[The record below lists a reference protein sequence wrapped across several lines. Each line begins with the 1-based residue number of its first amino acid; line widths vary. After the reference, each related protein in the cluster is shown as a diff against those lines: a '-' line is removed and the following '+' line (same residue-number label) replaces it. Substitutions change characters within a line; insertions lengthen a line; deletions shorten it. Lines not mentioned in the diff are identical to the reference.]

1 MKPEWLYM
9 SFLLELIS
17 LAFFINMK
25 SFYFLLML
33 LLLHSIALFIVI
45 SFLTMLIPKRFKD
58 RKRAV
63 FTLFFIVF
71 PTLYVGYI
79 FAVIVT
85 LYLLRKQKIDTYQ
98 PSKIPSLEE
107 VLTEEVKFSGRI
119 IGESAL
125 ALLKDLSGN
134 INPSRLETILSYT
147 LNLNSSEIISS
158 LKRVLSS
165 SEDIVRLYAF
175 GAIQKTEKKLNETLH
190 FLKEKLNKGKISPE
204 EKAYVYY
211 QIASIYYTFV
221 HYHIADQEFRD
232 YMLKEALEHAQKSI
246 EAKAIPEAK
255 LLLAKIYIEAKEFD
269 KALSYLE
276 EVANKKELDPVSYIV
291 PLAEIYYEKR
301 DYKKVK
307 SLFTE
312 HKELE
317 LLLDVD
323 VNFVVRFWRGSN
335 GQIG

>member
-33 LLLHSIALFIVI
+33 LLLHSIALLIVI

-71 PTLYVGYI
+71 PTLYLGYI

-98 PSKIPSLEE
+98 PSKVPSLEE

-134 INPSRLETILSYT
+134 INPSRLETLLSYT

-175 GAIQKTEKKLNETLH
+175 GAIQKTEKNSVK
-190 FLKEKLNKGKISPE
+190 PC
-204 EKAYVYY
+204 
-211 QIASIYYTFV
+211 TF
-221 HYHIADQEFRD
+221 
-232 YMLKEALEHAQKSI
+232 
-246 EAKAIPEAK
+246 
-255 LLLAKIYIEAKEFD
+255 
-269 KALSYLE
+269 
-276 EVANKKELDPVSYIV
+276 
-291 PLAEIYYEKR
+291 
-301 DYKKVK
+301 
-307 SLFTE
+307 
-312 HKELE
+312 
-317 LLLDVD
+317 
-323 VNFVVRFWRGSN
+323 
-335 GQIG
+335 